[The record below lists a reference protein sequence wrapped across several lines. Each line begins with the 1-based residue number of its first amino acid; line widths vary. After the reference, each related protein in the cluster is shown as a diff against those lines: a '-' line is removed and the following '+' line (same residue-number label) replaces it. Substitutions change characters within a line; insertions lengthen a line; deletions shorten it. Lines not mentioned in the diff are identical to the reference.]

1 MVDRSTVMRAWC
13 CHVPSWTAGCGRMHV
28 RATLLSLCKAV
39 VVRSVLSFHKVG
51 CPVLSFHKAGCTA
64 WTVSPSGTIT
74 AWPGVS
80 SSSNNT
86 GSSMTGSST
95 TTAGSSAKA
104 AAQAK
109 GSKGK
114 QRAAKGSKG
123 KQAEPGRH
131 LIEVNVLSAQLVLD
145 VCCLVLPIL
154 DLHLAPSVKNPLL
167 RGSDHSLRCTTRAQ
181 SEALLRGT
189 AQSGALPLLWA
200 VACGLADSVILSM

>member
-1 MVDRSTVMRAWC
+1 MCIRDR
-13 CHVPSWTAGCGRMHV
+13 
-28 RATLLSLCKAV
+28 
-39 VVRSVLSFHKVG
+39 
-51 CPVLSFHKAGCTA
+51 AGCTA